1 MRTREDERDG
11 ALVARHQ
18 AGDGEAFAELYARHS
33 TRLSR
38 FCHRLIKDPHLAE
51 DIAQE
56 AFLRAFAAAHRL
68 DDGRRFYPWIT
79 VIARRLVIDHVR
91 SNARLRPHA
100 DLDTSAMAPA
110 QPIEDEVVR
119 RIEDDG
125 VRTALGRVRPRHR
138 EVLRLR
144 DWDDLSYTAIA
155 DELGVTPSAVPPL
168 LHRARAALRREY
180 LLSEGPRALL
190 LHLLALWAL
199 VRRLRNRVAAWSNWL
214 PDPGAMAGPVAG
226 AVLGVSALFAHVSP
240 SAQEP
245 GLALHRLADAPTLQ
259 TGPAPTSGR
268 HGGDHDHRAAPQWPG
283 GVTGRED
290 PTTGLQGFYPKE
302 GVRAGGKTIVSTS
315 PEAAREGREHDRT
328 MPYYYEIGDSSIGA
342 DPGAVERGLRHSP
355 TYWAPEWGWP
365 PRPEPLLND
374 TGVR

>member
-1 MRTREDERDG
+1 MRTREDELDG

-18 AGDGEAFAELYARHS
+18 AGDTDAFAELYARHS
-33 TRLSR
+33 ARLSR

-56 AFLRAFAAAHRL
+56 AFLRAFSAAHRL
-68 DDGRRFYPWIT
+68 DNGRRFYPWLT

-91 SNARLRPHA
+91 SNARLRPHG
-100 DLDTSAMAPA
+100 DLDGRGLGQA
-110 QPIEDEVVR
+110 QPTEDVVVQ
-119 RIEDDG
+119 RIEDDS

-144 DWDDLSYTAIA
+144 DWDELSYTAIA
-155 DELGVTPSAVPPL
+155 DELGVTVSTVPPL

-199 VRRLRNRVAAWSNWL
+199 VRRLRDRVAAWSNWL

-240 SAQEP
+240 AGEP
-245 GLALHRLADAPTLQ
+245 GLALHRLPASSPHQAGTPRSWGHGTAHHHPTAPERP
-259 TGPAPTSGR
+259 GDGR
-268 HGGDHDHRAAPQWPG
+268 
-283 GVTGRED
+283 TGRAD
-290 PTTGLQGFYPKE
+290 PVTELKGIYPKE

-328 MPYYYEIGDSSIGA
+328 MPYYYEFGESSIGA
-342 DPGAVERGLRHSP
+342 DPGAVQRDLRRWP
-355 TYWAPEWGWP
+355 PALFAPEWGWP
-365 PRPEPLLND
+365 PRPEPLLNE